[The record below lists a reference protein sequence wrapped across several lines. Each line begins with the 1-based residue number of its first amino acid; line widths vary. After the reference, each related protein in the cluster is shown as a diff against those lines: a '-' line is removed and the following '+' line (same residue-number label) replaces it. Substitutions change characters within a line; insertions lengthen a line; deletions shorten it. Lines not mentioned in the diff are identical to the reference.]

1 MVHYLQGDKGNAP
14 FHDWQPSCEINT
26 TRIYKKKTQ
35 QYVTLERNK
44 YLRVSYFYLKQAEG
58 IFRIKVKNM

>member
-26 TRIYKKKTQ
+26 TRIYKKKPNNM
-35 QYVTLERNK
+35 LH
-44 YLRVSYFYLKQAEG
+44 LKE
-58 IFRIKVKNM
+58 INICEFRIFI